1 MKHYKIPFFDEFECI
16 GSSCPYTCCGVWGIL
31 VDKASVE
38 YYQNVSD
45 DFGQKLKAGMYE
57 TNGKTYINLD
67 NAGRCPFLD
76 EQNLC
81 EIYRK
86 LGPDRMCQICREYPR
101 YFWNLGGISYSGLH
115 SSCPEVARFLFTH
128 SSPLRLV
135 PAEGASSCQIP
146 EDFDWA
152 LFNALTN
159 GLSIGISLL
168 TDRTL
173 SFSVRLRLLVLFNN
187 ALQECFD
194 TGTDCSILL
203 TSFSSPE
210 NYRSLADTLQAAPTN
225 YLARISLIHHLG
237 ALDGL
242 SQVDFLFSPVVRYL
256 SLHSDLLS
264 EAYGIQQLFAPFSA
278 APYTIQYENFA
289 VNYLLNYYMHAY
301 SSQDPRKVTNELIYL
316 YCLLSCADAFIA
328 ADENALPDLEK
339 QIEIFSKT
347 ARFFEHGKKN
357 MSLLQKAFRDNGLT
371 ETTTL
376 LSLI

>member
-1 MKHYKIPFFDEFECI
+1 MDN
-16 GSSCPYTCCGVWGIL
+16 
-31 VDKASVE
+31 ASVQD
-38 YYQNVSD
+38 YQNVSG
-45 DFGQKLKAGMYE
+45 DFGQKLKTGMYE
-57 TNGKTYINLD
+57 VDGKTFMKQD
-67 NAGRCPFLD
+67 HAKRCLFLD

-115 SSCPEVARFLFTH
+115 SSCPEVARFLFAH

-135 PAEGASSCQIP
+135 PAEGTSSYQIP
-146 EDFDWA
+146 EDFDWT

-168 TDRTL
+168 TYRTL
-173 SFSVRLRLLVLFNN
+173 SLSVRLRLLVQFNN

-194 TGTDCSILL
+194 TGTDCSTLL
-203 TSFSSPE
+203 TTFSSPE
-210 NYRSLADTLQAAPTN
+210 NYRSLADTLPAAPTN
-225 YLARISLIHHLG
+225 YLARISLIQHLG

-242 SQVDFLFSPVVRYL
+242 SQVDFLFSPVIRYL
-256 SLHSDLLS
+256 SLHPDLLLES
-264 EAYGIQQLFAPFSA
+264 NGIRQLFAPFSA

-301 SSQDPRKVTNELIYL
+301 ASQEPCQVTDGLIYL
-316 YCLLSCADAFIA
+316 YCLLLCADAFIA
-328 ADENALPDLEK
+328 AEDNALPDLDK
-339 QIEIFSKT
+339 QVEIFSKT
-347 ARFFEHGKKN
+347 SRFFEHSKKN

-371 ETTTL
+371 EATAL
-376 LSLI
+376 LALI